1 MRDPWDPL
9 ATGEETRL
17 PDGTFTHRNADTSPE
32 PSDSD
37 AEYFADRAAR
47 CEEAHMLGW
56 SW

>member
-9 ATGEETRL
+9 ASGEETRL

-37 AEYFADRAAR
+37 ADYFADRAAR
-47 CEEAHMLGW
+47 IEESRYW
-56 SW
+56 